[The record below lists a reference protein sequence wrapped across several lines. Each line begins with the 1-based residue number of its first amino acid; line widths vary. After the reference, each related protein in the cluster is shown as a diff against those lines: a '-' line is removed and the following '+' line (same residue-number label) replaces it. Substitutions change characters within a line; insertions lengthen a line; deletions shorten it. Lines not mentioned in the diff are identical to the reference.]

1 MEIADG
7 IDKLLMLRRVMLA
20 QRGQRDDERSE
31 TRMALLLRRI
41 WVNACSGGQDSSA
54 GEGEEEMAA
63 TRNRRKR
70 AHRRMMAVLLSQ
82 ILQVRVRGRTAVI
95 RTCTAWPSSETC
107 GTAASGNG
115 TAAPGI
121 AVSRWSKATSVDFLV
136 LIGTV
141 GGRETSDNKPFLA
154 IALLCVLTINRY
166 IDIMY

>member
-107 GTAASGNG
+107 GTAA
-115 TAAPGI
+115 PGI